1 MNNSFYGGVR
11 GRDFQISKIYQ
22 ANVNQE
28 DGLIIKTALDV
39 LKEDFKSVKCEV
51 PYEGFAV
58 AENILFKREYNGDAT
73 IVAAFSSDNIQGT
86 IQYDTEAAFTVTS
99 EEQNKYINISLP
111 YPKIEVVGTN
121 INVEKEWNEESPQDY
136 KFTLTVT
143 DDTGA
148 GTNITP
154 TTMIKYNQQTL
165 YDENGQK
172 ITFNQGTPLLIY
184 TYDGGEGQGLQKRF
198 VASLDYI
205 SNLSIDD
212 DNNLVISKY
221 EAKNTTSIQLPI
233 PKTYLQSIEQQADYF
248 KIIAKEADNAEKEYF
263 IPIPSNEP
271 SDTPTE
277 TFIEYNMAEKFNQSS
292 QILQDRFNALPVGG
306 CWFILEE
313 ERV

>member
-99 EEQNKYINISLP
+99 EEQNKQINISLP

-143 DDTGA
+143 DGTSAGA
-148 GTNITP
+148 NITP

-165 YDENGQK
+165 YDESENPINK
-172 ITFNQGTPLLIY
+172 STLTQGAPVLIY
-184 TYDGGEGQGLQKRF
+184 TYSGGENQEPKKRF

-205 SNLSIDD
+205 SNLKID
-212 DNNLVISKY
+212 DNNNLIVSKY
-221 EAKNTTSIQLPI
+221 ETANTTSIQLPI

-248 KIIAKEADNAEKEYF
+248 KIVAKEADNTEQEYF
-263 IPIPSNEP
+263 IPILPSVF
-271 SDTPTE
+271 TK
-277 TFIEYNMAEKFNQSS
+277 YNMAEKYEEANSEA
-292 QILQDRFNALPVGG
+292 LQAKFNALPVGG

-313 ERV
+313 ERE